1 MATTTET
8 DTQVRRTREDRASWG
23 VPMIVGIL
31 LIIGGIFALSAA
43 MLTTLVSVIFLG
55 VLLLIVGV
63 VEIVSAFSRR
73 RSPSFL
79 LYFLAGLFTVVVG
92 ALFLWRPL
100 ASLASLTLL
109 FTLYL
114 FASGLFH
121 CLTSLADR
129 YPRWGW
135 DLVYGLVSIALGVY
149 IVASWPVATLLIL
162 GVIVA
167 IEIIA
172 RGAALVAA
180 SWVLR
185 DIQHGRLPAGYAA
198 A

>member
-1 MATTTET
+1 MPTATET
-8 DTQVRRTREDRASWG
+8 QTQLQRTREDRASWG

-55 VLLLIVGV
+55 VLLLVVGV
-63 VEIVSAFSRR
+63 FEIASAFSHR
-73 RSPSFL
+73 RSQPFL
-79 LYFLAGLFTVVVG
+79 LYFLAGVFTVVVG

-121 CLTSLADR
+121 CITSLADR
-129 YPRWGW
+129 YARWGW
-135 DLVYGLVSIALGVY
+135 DFVYGLVSIALGVY
-149 IVASWPVATLLIL
+149 IVSSWPVATLLIL
-162 GVIVA
+162 GVLVS
-167 IEIIA
+167 IEIIV

>member
-1 MATTTET
+1 MPTET
-8 DTQVRRTREDRASWG
+8 ETETRMRRTREGTASWG
-23 VPMIVGIL
+23 APMVVGIL
-31 LIIGGIFALSAA
+31 LILGGIFALSAA
-43 MLTTLVSVIFLG
+43 MLTSLVSVIFLG

-73 RSPSFL
+73 RSQSFL
-79 LYFLAGLFTVVVG
+79 LYFLAGLLTVVVG

-100 ASLASLTLL
+100 GGLASLTLL

-114 FASGLFH
+114 FTSGLFH
-121 CLTSLADR
+121 CLTSVADR

-135 DLVYGLVSIALGVY
+135 DFAYGIVTIALGAY
-149 IVASWPVATLLIL
+149 IVASWPVSTLFIL
-162 GVIVA
+162 GVLVA